1 MEKENTMVLSDLRTM
16 VDFLEDFFG
25 DEDPMIRIGVNGQL
39 GCLTTYKFNAQRNE
53 VKLVDDATFEIEKK
67 EEEQNESYASD

>member
-1 MEKENTMVLSDLRTM
+1 MKKENVVVLSELRM
-16 VDFLEDFFG
+16 IVDFLEDFFG
-25 DEDPMIRIGVNGQL
+25 DEDPVIRIGVNGQL
-39 GCLTTYKFNAQRNE
+39 ACLTACKFSAQRNE